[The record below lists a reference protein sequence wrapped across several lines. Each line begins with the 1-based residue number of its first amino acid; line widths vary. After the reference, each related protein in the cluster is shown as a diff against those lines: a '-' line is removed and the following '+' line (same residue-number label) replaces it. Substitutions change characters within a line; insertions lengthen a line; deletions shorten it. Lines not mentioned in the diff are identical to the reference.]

1 MPVYDYSDN
10 FLRTL
15 AEKKIQIDFL
25 FIDHVK
31 NLYLKDLKLALALG
45 LLKPGT
51 IVVADNVL
59 KPGAPDYRAFVESDS
74 RFETTT
80 HHTFVEYQKGMKDIV
95 LVSIYKGEVSF

>member
-1 MPVYDYSDN
+1 MPIYDYSDN
-10 FLRTL
+10 FLHTL

-31 NLYLKDLKLALALG
+31 DLYLRDLKLALALG

-59 KPGAPDYRAFVESDS
+59 TPGAPEYRAFVESDS
-74 RFETTT
+74 RFETTA
-80 HHTFVEYQKGMKDIV
+80 HHTLVEYHKHLKDIV
-95 LVSIYKGEVSF
+95 LVSIYKGEVSS